1 VSGDSLDNL
10 GVGFTF
16 GYQISENLNF
26 TFSYKSTIN
35 DDDPGD
41 LQMNSFMVSL
51 VYGWHP
57 LIEGSRRLKGE

>member
-1 VSGDSLDNL
+1 MDGDSLNNL

-16 GYQISENLNF
+16 GYQLNENLNF
-26 TFSYKSTIN
+26 TFSYKSTI
-35 DDDPGD
+35 DDSDPGD

-57 LIEGSRRLKGE
+57 LLEGARRLKGE